1 MQEMHL
7 TEKHLSRITFTNGLG
22 WNEPHPTCDGFTLTT
37 EDGDTVTYS
46 IKPGHHKAVA
56 DLPYDERQL
65 ALFVVVLNRFTAFES
80 SDHFNSITWVR
91 DKAPTLV
98 DVLALAG
105 IYPEKFTNWDDP
117 SIREH
122 KWKLKAELSKYL
134 HVTHTTLPVVLH
146 ISGEDMDSVSLDN
159 GCATRSKQYFHGY
172 VLRNMFKKKARGFT
186 VKRDNNTTHYSIPEF
201 LHQRITHHFGDQIDV
216 AYMVLAVDKLAS
228 MDPGFPIKN
237 IVVDQDARYNL
248 NSYDTRMNY
257 WVQRV
262 GEKSPIAAGDLHH
275 FLKFQVMSYTVAE
288 PIGEAAGDDATQEPL
303 LVPPSW
309 VIL

>member
-1 MQEMHL
+1 MLDIHL
-7 TEKHLSRITFTNGLG
+7 TEKHLSRITFTNGLS
-22 WNEPHPTCDGFTLTT
+22 WDEQHPTCEGFTLTT
-37 EDGDTVTYS
+37 ENGDTVTYG

-65 ALFVVVLNRFTAFES
+65 ALFVVMLNYFTSFDS
-80 SDHFNSITWVR
+80 YKLIKSVTWVR
-91 DKAPTLV
+91 DKAPTLI
-98 DVLALAG
+98 DVLELAG

-122 KWKLKAELSKYL
+122 KWKLKAELNKYL
-134 HVTHTTLPVVLH
+134 HVTHTTRPVVLH

-172 VLRNMFKKKARGFT
+172 VLKNMFKKKPRGFT
-186 VKRDNNTTHYSIPEF
+186 VKRDHNTTHYSIPEF
-201 LHQRITHHFGDQIDV
+201 LHQRITHHFGDQVDI

-228 MDPGFPIKN
+228 VDQGFPIKN

-262 GEKSPIAAGDLHH
+262 GEKSPITAGDLHR

-288 PIGEAAGDDATQEPL
+288 TVSGEDTPQESL

-309 VIL
+309 VVL